1 MITYQKM
8 TISLLIVLAA
18 AGFFAGHLWP
28 AEKKLP
34 WQENW
39 DKTVAAAKNEG
50 QLTVYG
56 SRGYEIHFR
65 DFQKK
70 YPDIKVTTVLGRGA
84 EIGAKLMSERRAGK
98 YLADIYAGGTNT
110 LYLVLYQNKALDPI
124 RTVLLLPEVLDESKW
139 WRGKHH
145 YNDTEGQFIFIFEGS
160 VQTGRIGYNTQL
172 VDPNQVKSYWDLLN
186 PKWKGKIVSND
197 PGRGGESTQS
207 LRFFYHNPEL
217 GPDFIWRLFT
227 EMDVTIS
234 RDSRQI
240 VDWLGTGKF
249 SLSLF
254 TGVYQGTHH
263 GLPVD
268 EFNAST
274 FREGGFVDPYVG
286 AVGLLKQAP
295 HPNASKVAINWL
307 LSREGQIAFQSTLA
321 DIGNYRESMREDIS
335 KEIIPLTDRR
345 TKEHKYLF
353 TSRAD
358 WMDMTPVLNHV
369 TKALQEAKKK

>member
-160 VQTGRIGYNTQL
+160 VQTGRIAYNTQL

-207 LRFFYHNPEL
+207 LRILLSQSAARSRFHLAALYRDGCDYQPRFS
-217 GPDFIWRLFT
+217 PDRRLAG
-227 EMDVTIS
+227 D
-234 RDSRQI
+234 RQI
-240 VDWLGTGKF
+240 FLE
-249 SLSLF
+249 L
-254 TGVYQGTHH
+254 VYRR
-263 GLPVD
+263 V
-268 EFNAST
+268 
-274 FREGGFVDPYVG
+274 
-286 AVGLLKQAP
+286 
-295 HPNASKVAINWL
+295 
-307 LSREGQIAFQSTLA
+307 SRYPPRTSG
-321 DIGNYRESMREDIS
+321 
-335 KEIIPLTDRR
+335 RR
-345 TKEHKYLF
+345 
-353 TSRAD
+353 
-358 WMDMTPVLNHV
+358 V
-369 TKALQEAKKK
+369 